1 MRASVNDL
9 LEERIVMADNL
20 SFEQASQKLDEIVEK
35 INSGTTSLE
44 EMVGLYEEGIN
55 LVNYCNDLL
64 NSYRSRLDKIAVKND
79 AKV

>member
-9 LEERIVMADNL
+9 LEERIAMADNL

-44 EMVGLYEEGIN
+44 EMVVLYEEGIN

-64 NSYRSRLDKIAVKND
+64 NSYRSRIDKIAVKND

>member
-64 NSYRSRLDKIAVKND
+64 NSYRSRIDKIAVKND

>member
-9 LEERIVMADNL
+9 LEERIAMADNL

-44 EMVGLYEEGIN
+44 EMVG
-55 LVNYCNDLL
+55 
-64 NSYRSRLDKIAVKND
+64 
-79 AKV
+79 